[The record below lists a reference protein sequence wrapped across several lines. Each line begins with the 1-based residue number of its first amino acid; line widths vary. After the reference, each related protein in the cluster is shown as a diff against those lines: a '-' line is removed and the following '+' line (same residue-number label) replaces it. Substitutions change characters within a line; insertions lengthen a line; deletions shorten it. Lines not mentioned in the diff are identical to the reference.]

1 MELALN
7 IGWLVIS
14 AAAFVFFAWH
24 AVNQGKAQS
33 FSIACIALV
42 CIVCLLFPVVSMTD
56 DLNSSVAMPEASKLR
71 RLADLTHGAHLF
83 SFALLVLIY
92 APQARNWA
100 SLALKPE
107 PQPADQARLYFNLSR
122 RPPPSIL
129 QSL

>member
-14 AAAFVFFAWH
+14 AAAFVFFARH
-24 AVNQGKAQS
+24 AVSQGQAQS
-33 FSIACIALV
+33 SLIACIALV

-56 DLNSSVAMPEASKLR
+56 DLNSSAAMPEASKLR
-71 RLADLTHGAHLF
+71 WLADLTHGAHLL

-100 SLALKPE
+100 ALALKQE
-107 PQPADQARLYFNLSR
+107 PKPADQARLYFNLCR